1 MDIFPD
7 LPLSDSRYLFLNAIS
22 CYLNQSDSLDQFN
35 YLLFAGPVMAWG
47 DDHNVKQGRRVFVRL
62 LVLIWA

>member
-35 YLLFAGPVMAWG
+35 YLLFAGPVM
-47 DDHNVKQGRRVFVRL
+47 GRQLECETR
-62 LVLIWA
+62 